1 MSHSTPSLFFHDFET
16 WGTNPKL
23 DFPSQFAGVRTDTDL
38 NIIGKPVNI
47 YCQIPN
53 DYLPQPQAALI
64 TGISPQQTL
73 RDGLIEPHF
82 IARIMQEFTEPNTCM
97 LGYNSL
103 RFDDEVTRF
112 TLYRNFYD
120 PYAREWQNGNSRW
133 DIIDMVRA
141 CYALR
146 PDGIEWPKDE
156 YGIPSFK
163 LERLSKA
170 NNLEHLNAHDAM
182 SDVYA
187 TIAIA
192 KLIKEKQPKLYQY
205 LFDLRKKN
213 AVSQLI
219 DVNGTKPLVHI
230 SSKISSK
237 HGCCTWILPIAW
249 HPTNKNAVIC
259 LNLMLDP
266 KPLYQLSV
274 DDIIEKLYQPSESM
288 SVGEQ
293 RLPLKLIHIN
303 KCPVLAPA
311 KTLTAENAERL
322 NIDRELCLKNLEWV
336 QNNESLAAKITEVY
350 RQEQPSQKV
359 DAEQALYTGGFFSQA
374 DKQRMDKIRES
385 KPEQLTEMD
394 WFFEDSRL
402 DTLLFR
408 YKARHFPQTL
418 SYKEQLK
425 WQEFRRAK
433 LADNDITASIKAD
446 EFVIEIE
453 RLVQMNSADSN
464 KVALLKSLYDYGASL

>member
-1 MSHSTPSLFFHDFET
+1 MNAPTPSLFFYDFET
-16 WGTNPKL
+16 WGTDPKL
-23 DFPSQFAGVRTDTDL
+23 DFPSQFAGIRTDNDL

-82 IARIMQEFTEPNTCM
+82 VDHIMREFNQPNTCM
-97 LGYNSL
+97 LGYNSI

-112 TLYRNFYD
+112 ALYRNFHD
-120 PYAREWQNGNSRW
+120 PYAREWQNDNSRW

-146 PDGIEWPKDE
+146 PEGIQWPMDE
-156 YGIPSFK
+156 NKAPSFK
-163 LERLSKA
+163 LEKLSAA

-192 KLIKEKQPKLYQY
+192 KLIKDKQPKLYQY
-205 LFDLRKKN
+205 LFDLRRKT
-213 AVSQLI
+213 AVAQLI
-219 DVNGTKPLVHI
+219 DVNGMKPLVHI
-230 SSKISSK
+230 SSKISSA

-259 LNLMLDP
+259 LNLMLNP
-266 KPLYQLSV
+266 KPLYELTV
-274 DDIIEKLYQPSESM
+274 DEIIEKLYQPNSALAE
-288 SVGEQ
+288 GEQ

-311 KTLTAENAERL
+311 KTLTAENAARL
-322 NIDRELCLKNLEWV
+322 KIDRALCLEHLEWISHQEPLV
-336 QNNESLAAKITEVY
+336 KKLGEVY
-350 RQEQPSQKV
+350 TQEQAHQKL
-359 DAEQALYTGGFFSQA
+359 DAEQALYSGGFFNKS
-374 DKQRMDKIRES
+374 DKQRMDWIRTS
-385 KPEQLTEMD
+385 NPEQLAEISSTFD
-394 WFFEDSRL
+394 DPRL
-402 DTLLFR
+402 NTLLYR
-408 YKARHFPQTL
+408 YRARHFPQTL
-418 SYKEQLK
+418 SYKEQIR
-425 WQEFRRAK
+425 WQEFRRSK
-433 LADNDITASIKAD
+433 LADNDITASIKAE

-453 RLVQMNSADSN
+453 RLVQDNSADSN

>member
-1 MSHSTPSLFFHDFET
+1 LSNSEPSLFFYDFET

-23 DFPSQFAGVRTDTDL
+23 DFPSQFAGIRTDHDL
-38 NIIGKPVNI
+38 NIVGKPVNI
-47 YCQIPN
+47 YCRIPN

-82 IARIMQEFTEPNTCM
+82 IARIMQEFMQPNTCM
-97 LGYNSL
+97 LGFNSI

-146 PDGIEWPKDE
+146 PEGIEWPIDE
-156 YGIPSFK
+156 QGIPSFK
-163 LERLSKA
+163 LENLTKA
-170 NNLEHLNAHDAM
+170 NGLEHSNAHDAM

-213 AVSQLI
+213 VVSQLI
-219 DVNGTKPLVHI
+219 DINAAKPLVHI
-230 SSKISSK
+230 SSKIPSK
-237 HGCCTWILPIAW
+237 YGCCTWILPIAW

-266 KPLYQLSV
+266 TPLSKLTV
-274 DDIIEKLYQPSESM
+274 DEIIEKLYQPNEALADN
-288 SVGEQ
+288 EQ

-322 NIDRELCLKNLEWV
+322 GIDRSLCLKNLDWAKGQDSLVDKVV
-336 QNNESLAAKITEVY
+336 QAYTKEHSHKEI
-350 RQEQPSQKV
+350 
-359 DAEQALYTGGFFSQA
+359 DAEQALYSGGFFSHN
-374 DKQRMDKIRES
+374 DKQQMEKIREAE
-385 KPEQLTEMD
+385 PEQLTEMHLEFD
-394 WFFEDSRL
+394 DPRL
-402 DTLLFR
+402 NTLLFR
-408 YKARHFPQTL
+408 YKARHFPHTL

-433 LADNDITASIKAD
+433 LADNDINASIKVE

-453 RLVQMNSADSN
+453 HLVQVNSADNN
-464 KVALLKSLYDYGASL
+464 KVAILKSLYDYGASL

>member
-1 MSHSTPSLFFHDFET
+1 MSHSTPSLFFYDFET

-23 DFPSQFAGVRTDTDL
+23 DFPSQFAGIRTDNDL

-82 IARIMQEFTEPNTCM
+82 IGRIMQEFSQPNTCV

-112 TLYRNFYD
+112 TLYRNFHD
-120 PYAREWQNGNSRW
+120 PYGREWQNGNSRW

-146 PDGIEWPKDE
+146 PEGINWPTNDE
-156 YGIPSFK
+156 GLPSFK
-163 LERLSKA
+163 LENLSKA
-170 NNLEHLNAHDAM
+170 NGLEHEQAHDAM

-187 TIAIA
+187 TIAVT
-192 KLIKEKQPKLYQY
+192 KLIKEKQPKLYHY
-205 LFDLRKKN
+205 LFDLRLKQSVLK
-213 AVSQLI
+213 LI
-219 DVNGTKPLVHI
+219 DVNQAKPLVHI
-230 SSKISSK
+230 SSKISSQ

-249 HPTNKNAVIC
+249 HPVNKNAVIC
-259 LNLMLDP
+259 LNLSLNP
-266 KPLYQLSV
+266 EPLFELTV
-274 DDIIEKLYQPSESM
+274 DEIIEKLYRPSSELAPN
-288 SVGEQ
+288 EQ
-293 RLPLKLIHIN
+293 RLPLKLVHIN

-322 NIDRELCLKNLEWV
+322 DIDRELCLKNLEKIKNV
-336 QNNESLAAKITEVY
+336 SGLASKMIQVY
-350 RQEQPSQKV
+350 DQERSVEEV
-359 DAEQALYTGGFFSQA
+359 DADEALYSGGFFGQP
-374 DKQRMDKIRES
+374 DKEKMAFVREAQ
-385 KPEQLTEMD
+385 PEQLIDINWEFND
-394 WFFEDSRL
+394 PRL
-402 DTLLFR
+402 NTLLFR
-408 YKARHFPQTL
+408 YRARHFPQTL
-418 SYKEQLK
+418 SYDEQMR
-425 WQEFRRAK
+425 WQQHRQAK
-433 LADNDITASIKAD
+433 LADADITASIKAD

-453 RLVQMNSADSN
+453 RLVELNASDAN
-464 KVALLKSLYDYGASL
+464 KVALLKSLYEYGSSL